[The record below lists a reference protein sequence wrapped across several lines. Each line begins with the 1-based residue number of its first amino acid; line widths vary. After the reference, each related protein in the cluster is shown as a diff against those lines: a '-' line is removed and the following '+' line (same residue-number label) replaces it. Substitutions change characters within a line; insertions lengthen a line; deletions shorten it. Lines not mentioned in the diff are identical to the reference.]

1 MQGFKYPKMRAGEQ
15 LIPNI
20 RLQYTD
26 NKESITDQ
34 SNDLII
40 TFYSV
45 SFIAIKYLFL
55 LTQNV
60 NKKTM

>member
-15 LIPNI
+15 LIPDM
-20 RLQYTD
+20 RLQRT
-26 NKESITDQ
+26 NSKESITDQ

-45 SFIAIKYLFL
+45 AF
-55 LTQNV
+55 
-60 NKKTM
+60 